1 MFISDATSMDA
12 GSSARAIRVHDLS
25 QARAFYG
32 GLLGCQEAL
41 GAQGAAPADKAMAFE
56 FFGSRLAVLLA
67 DAELPDAPGPAGQ
80 VLDVCLA
87 LPQWRNL
94 AQRLMAAGTRF
105 EVPPHCQHAGHAD
118 ERWTMDFRDPSGNA
132 LSFRAHD
139 ALGRHCH

>member
-1 MFISDATSMDA
+1 MLASDATPL
-12 GSSARAIRVHDLS
+12 GPHPIEWAIRVHDLS

-32 GLLGCQEAL
+32 GLLGCREA
-41 GAQGAAPADKAMAFE
+41 QAAKQADRAASFE
-56 FFGSRLAVLLA
+56 FFGARLAVLLA
-67 DAELPDAPGPAGQ
+67 DTEPPGSAVLRQP

-105 EVPPHCQHAGHAD
+105 EVPPHCHHEGRVD

-139 ALGRHCH
+139 AASRRCH

>member
-1 MFISDATSMDA
+1 MLTSDATPL
-12 GSSARAIRVHDLS
+12 GPREIRWAIRVHDLS

-32 GLLGCQEAL
+32 GLLGCREAQD
-41 GAQGAAPADKAMAFE
+41 AKPADRAMSFD
-56 FFGSRLAVLLA
+56 FFGARLAVLLA
-67 DAELPDAPGPAGQ
+67 DAEAPGSPTSRQQ

-105 EVPPHCQHAGHAD
+105 EVPPHCHHEGSVD

-139 ALGRHCH
+139 AQRRRCH